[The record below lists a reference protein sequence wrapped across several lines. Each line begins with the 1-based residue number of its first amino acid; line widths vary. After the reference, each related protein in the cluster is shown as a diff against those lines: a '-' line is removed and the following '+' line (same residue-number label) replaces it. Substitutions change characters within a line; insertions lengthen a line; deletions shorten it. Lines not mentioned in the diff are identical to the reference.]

1 MHSTLG
7 GVSGVGGEAGGVA
20 ELHAVARIE
29 AKRASERIVVVTAL
43 HDKQGKDD
51 FNAWHDDSAR

>member
-1 MHSTLG
+1 MHSTVG
-7 GVSGVGGEAGGVA
+7 GVSGVGEAAGGVA
-20 ELHAVARIE
+20 ELQAVARIE